1 MCFWGVDYW
10 RVATHQ
16 ASQRLDIDLL
26 VVDNIDEL
34 KNFKAPAALRRGHKP
49 LPDSVDVSL
58 SCYAGNGQQKY
69 GMNLG
74 VALLKPSRETLEK
87 MLDVVKSRDRTHQ
100 ATNGPEQDFLILAF
114 DFSSWFSLILIPI
127 LFIKALKKKNKPAKQ
142 LWYQQQHDMW
152 SAYMFEYVQN
162 VATLT
167 FKDTMVQGLEHLRFE
182 VQLSTSSVGLFIGT
196 RWSWCRSP
204 AAEDRKCEGLS
215 LQWEGAKVDKS
226 VSRSKNV

>member
-1 MCFWGVDYW
+1 MDPIKIPTISGVFLGLIIKGLYHFLYMTEL
-10 RVATHQ
+10 ATHQ

-74 VALLKPSRETLEK
+74 VALLKPSRDTLEK
-87 MLDVVKSRDRTHQ
+87 MLVVVKSRDRTHQ

-114 DFSSWFSLILIPI
+114 DFSS
-127 LFIKALKKKNKPAKQ
+127 
-142 LWYQQQHDMW
+142 
-152 SAYMFEYVQN
+152 
-162 VATLT
+162 
-167 FKDTMVQGLEHLRFE
+167 
-182 VQLSTSSVGLFIGT
+182 
-196 RWSWCRSP
+196 
-204 AAEDRKCEGLS
+204 
-215 LQWEGAKVDKS
+215 
-226 VSRSKNV
+226 

>member
-1 MCFWGVDYW
+1 MLFFPEKIFGKKSIQVLGCDDYEKVVLFLGHDSLMIWMPSKALFSQHQWWRNYHIYREINPTLLSWIVVIPSYEGCLDKNCCFTLF
-10 RVATHQ
+10 VATHQ

-49 LPDSVDVSL
+49 LPDSVNVSL

-100 ATNGPEQDFLILAF
+100 ATNGPEQDFLILAS

-127 LFIKALKKKNKPAKQ
+127 LFIKALQKKTNQ
-142 LWYQQQHDMW
+142 
-152 SAYMFEYVQN
+152 
-162 VATLT
+162 
-167 FKDTMVQGLEHLRFE
+167 
-182 VQLSTSSVGLFIGT
+182 
-196 RWSWCRSP
+196 
-204 AAEDRKCEGLS
+204 
-215 LQWEGAKVDKS
+215 
-226 VSRSKNV
+226 